1 MNRQARKEQKAERK
15 RLKKE
20 AEGSSEDQRTPD
32 SSAEDGSP
40 VAPGEA

>member
-20 AEGSSEDQRTPD
+20 AEGPAEEQRTPD
-32 SSAEDGSP
+32 SSAGDGSP
-40 VAPGEA
+40 GTPTEA